1 MKEPPR
7 YRPSLDRFTAS
18 FIKKNYVSGLHDS
31 EIEHGEIA
39 LTVQSNIKCE
49 HNLQD
54 LEYDVVGTL
63 LLTNY
68 KLLLKPIAIA
78 RGDEILNNSK
88 EMKIL
93 GRARV
98 QAYFVITLGHLFS
111 VEVRPVT
118 EGNKVKHSCIDIV
131 TKDCRKLSFL
141 IKDYKKSV

>member
-1 MKEPPR
+1 MLNEYFPKVFEDDPYRTSPLNKLSPLTQTSDSEKESRYVKEPPR

-98 QAYFVITLGHLFS
+98 
-111 VEVRPVT
+111 
-118 EGNKVKHSCIDIV
+118 
-131 TKDCRKLSFL
+131 
-141 IKDYKKSV
+141 